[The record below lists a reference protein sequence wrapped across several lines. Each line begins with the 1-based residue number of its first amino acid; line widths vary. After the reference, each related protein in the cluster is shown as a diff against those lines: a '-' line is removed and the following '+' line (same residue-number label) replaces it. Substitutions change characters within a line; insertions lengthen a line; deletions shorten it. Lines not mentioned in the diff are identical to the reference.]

1 MVKSN
6 NKKVVS
12 KSKHSVIGKID
23 DLCIDFKSNKIISN
37 GNAIIYCRVSTH
49 NQTFG
54 SSLETQMEAGTI
66 YCTNNNFK
74 IIDIVHEVC
83 SAKEMSKQEKLID
96 IIESNENL
104 NIIIHDP
111 SRISRNISDFTQLL
125 HICEIKKITLHFASD
140 KLITNN
146 SNDIKLALSSVYDSQ
161 IEIRTLSKRIK
172 ASIERRKRNKTYLPS
187 VPKYGYVYDKNIT
200 DNKNVTVVKKDE
212 QEQKIINLVNK
223 MYWGDDI
230 KPIQILLEE
239 ITGEE
244 QEIINPTNPN
254 EQITRIEHGNMTF
267 VDIADFFNAIELTR
281 RSKRWTADAISGIVN
296 KKNIMETS
304 TTSTSMNL

>member
-244 QEIINPTNPN
+244 QEIINPTNPVKF
-254 EQITRIEHGNMTF
+254 I
-267 VDIADFFNAIELTR
+267 
-281 RSKRWTADAISGIVN
+281 IS
-296 KKNIMETS
+296 
-304 TTSTSMNL
+304 